1 MAKGASS
8 KSGGKIAS
16 MTGFARG
23 EGGNSNFSWS
33 WELKSVNGRNLDQRY
48 RMPSGHEELETR
60 LRALVTKALAR
71 GNLQCSLTLNR
82 VAGASGVAIN
92 QEILDQVVDAIG
104 ALDAKLDLGPSNAV
118 GILSLRGVLE
128 EQEIK
133 ESDDERTQRMQALE
147 ETFSEALTNLG
158 VMRGE
163 EGARLKVVVEGQLQ
177 NVENLLSEATD
188 LAALQPEQLK
198 ARLKTQVEALLEA
211 SSGLTEDRLAQE
223 AALLATK
230 ADIRE
235 ELDRLGAHC
244 RAAQDLL
251 DEGRAVGRRL
261 DFLCQEFNREA
272 NTICSKSSDKDLT
285 RVGLEFKSVIEQMR
299 EQIQNIE

>member
-1 MAKGASS
+1 MAKGTGS
-8 KSGGKIAS
+8 KSGGEIAS

-23 EGGNSNFSWS
+23 DGGNSNFSWS
-33 WELKSVNGRNLDQRY
+33 WEMKSVNGRNLDQRY

-60 LRALVTKALAR
+60 LRALVAKALAR
-71 GNLQCSLTLNR
+71 GSLQCSLTLNQL
-82 VAGASGVAIN
+82 AGAGVVAIN

-133 ESDDERTQRMQALE
+133 ESDEERIARMQALE
-147 ETFSEALTNLG
+147 ETFSEALTGLG
-158 VMRGE
+158 VMRAE
-163 EGARLKVVVEGQLQ
+163 EGARLKAVLEDQLRTIEII
-177 NVENLLSEATD
+177 VSEAAI
-188 LAALQPEQLK
+188 LAALKPEQLK
-198 ARLKTQVEALLEA
+198 TKLKAQVEAFLEA
-211 SSGLTEDRLAQE
+211 SSGLSEDRLMQE
-223 AALLATK
+223 AAILATR

-235 ELDRLGAHC
+235 EIDRLGAHC
-244 RAAQDLL
+244 RAVRDLL
-251 DEGRAVGRRL
+251 DEGWAVGRRL

-272 NTICSKSSDKDLT
+272 NTLCSKSNGKDLS
-285 RVGLEFKSVIEQMR
+285 RLGLELKAVIEQMR